1 MANSQFFQ
9 VTSLFVYLK
18 RCTLKV
24 RFQISHTSR
33 SHLLVG
39 TTFGLSLY
47 LALDCWY
54 LPRRRFAHVWCPSFY
69 SCHLWDT
76 PLDFLAL
83 VARRTYIHQYHRIVA
98 KNQFFIGYSPRA
110 QHRGNREIPISQSL
124 PKRGLVANLKRCWG
138 PGFQTACIQVLTEIL
153 PFGTLSDLDR
163 DQLLGAIKNKESCL
177 DNHKG
182 LRDSHKGL
190 RTRDRLNGK
199 VHFLWRAPSFK
210 TGGGGYLI

>member
-1 MANSQFFQ
+1 MFSICPAYAHIRCAGFCSCCPGNANPWLCWPVGLCSQVQQEYSKLNWLSPQGSAQRQQSKMANSQVFQ
-9 VTSLFVYLK
+9 VTSLFAYLK

-54 LPRRRFAHVWCPSFY
+54 LPRRRFAHAWCPSFY

-83 VARRTYIHQYHRIVA
+83 AARRTYIHQYHRIVT

-110 QHRGNREIPISQSL
+110 QHRRNREIPISQSL
-124 PKRGLVANLKRCWG
+124 PKRGLVANLKRCCLRAWLPDSLH
-138 PGFQTACIQVLTEIL
+138 PGA
-153 PFGTLSDLDR
+153 D
-163 DQLLGAIKNKESCL
+163 
-177 DNHKG
+177 
-182 LRDSHKGL
+182 
-190 RTRDRLNGK
+190 
-199 VHFLWRAPSFK
+199 
-210 TGGGGYLI
+210 